1 MRLSSTPVVRNP
13 LRRAAALL
21 VRKSALRTLGVSLVA
36 LSLVGSGLGG
46 CSKKKGDKDIKAEVV
61 ELPPLTFSDDTPNLM
76 LTWIDGRGGTHVEE
90 SPDFVPPQGK
100 KLVRVLIKGEDAG
113 ISDPIYVADLTSQ
126 SGDGRYAARSMS
138 RREWDE
144 EIERRRG
151 ARVASL
157 PDGQTDDGEPRRRP
171 PRSPRVPG
179 GNPPATPGHEPPT
192 GEREPPRRPL
202 NDAARNVAVI
212 VYGASWCGPC
222 HQAMKHLDAIGV
234 KYTFK
239 DIDKDPG
246 ASGELHAKLTKARMQ
261 EGSIPVIDIGG
272 RLLVGYDGNAI
283 DRAIEQV
290 AGGTML

>member
-1 MRLSSTPVVRNP
+1 MRLSSTRAVRTSFFHGA
-13 LRRAAALL
+13 RGAFAA
-21 VRKSALRTLGVSLVA
+21 SLVA
-36 LSLVGSGLGG
+36 LSLVGSGLSG
-46 CSKKKGDKDIKAEVV
+46 CSSKKADKDIKAEVQ
-61 ELPPLTFSDDTPNLM
+61 LPPLTFADDTPNLM

-90 SPDFVPPQGK
+90 QPDSVPQSSK

-113 ISDPIYVADLTSQ
+113 ISDPIYVVDLTAQ

-151 ARVASL
+151 ARVAGL
-157 PDGQTDDGEPRRRP
+157 ADGQTDDDATPRRRP
-171 PRSPRVPG
+171 PRSPRIPG
-179 GNPPATPGHEPPT
+179 AGPPANPHNPPSQGDD
-192 GEREPPRRPL
+192 PPRRPL
-202 NDAARNVAVI
+202 NDAAKNVQVI

-246 ASGELHAKLTKARMQ
+246 ASGELHSKLTKARMP